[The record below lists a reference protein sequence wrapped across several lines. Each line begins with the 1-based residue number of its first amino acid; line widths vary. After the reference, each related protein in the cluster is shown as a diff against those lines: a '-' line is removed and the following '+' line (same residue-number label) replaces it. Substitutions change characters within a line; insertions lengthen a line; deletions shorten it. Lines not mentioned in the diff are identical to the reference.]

1 MPDAAGRR
9 RPITPAE
16 ARVLVLLLERL
27 SPRDVA
33 SQLGSA
39 VSTVRTHI
47 KHLQAKSETHSIAAL
62 VLWGHDE
69 LTAGHLQTALG
80 ADPPWVRRAMSLLT
94 NR

>member
-1 MPDAAGRR
+1 MPDARGRR

-16 ARVLVLLLERL
+16 ARVLVLLLERR
-27 SPRDVA
+27 SPRDPA
-33 SQLGSA
+33 KQLGSS

-47 KHLQAKSETHSIAAL
+47 KHLQAKSETHTIAAL

-69 LTAGHLQTALG
+69 LTAGRLRQALQAERDWL
-80 ADPPWVRRAMSLLT
+80 ARLDLLLT

>member
-1 MPDAAGRR
+1 MPDAAGRH

-27 SPRDVA
+27 TPRDA
-33 SQLGSA
+33 AAELGSS
-39 VSTVRTHI
+39 VLTVRTHI
-47 KHLQAKSETHSIAAL
+47 KHLQAKSDTHTIAAL

-69 LTAGHLQTALG
+69 LTTGHVQNALES
-80 ADPPWVRRAMSLLT
+80 DPGWCRRAELLLT